1 MKVVYLGII
10 LTFLLVAMSYAKP
23 IHAESSNPVQ
33 ILNVQVQP
41 NIIKVNDTFSV
52 NMMILNNSPFPIYLT
67 SGSCTPAFSVVFD
80 AHAKQVYP
88 NIACTAEAILQRV
101 DPQSQVTI
109 SNANKPGVIYQAV
122 QSGTATVN
130 ITLPYYAKNQT
141 ATDYSDIYYNASKSI
156 LFTIYDNDTNSPV
169 ITKEE
174 LNKKLDAAREKIS
187 NIMMNNTT
195 DIPFNMVG
203 INIVNS
209 TLEVGIDSTKATL
222 SAEQYKEKIKEIVGD
237 LPITLVMGHIQ
248 LLGNS
253 TSEQKD
259 SSTSFVMSPLKQF
272 KSGIKPEYVKCNNNL
287 HLIIKAE
294 DGSFACVTIEAG
306 KNLAMRGWATTFGTG
321 ISTNDYY
328 TKCDTPYPQSNTG
341 VAVFYMPTNSI
352 GKICVRYHN
361 LNNTPTGIGMRIF
374 EANNLT
380 QNASNV
386 TSWMDSSTLEG
397 NANKTIVYFIKTGTN
412 TGFYGMSINCGGF
425 PLAVRYDTNST
436 ITASDFPW
444 IGRAFH
450 CGVITYDS
458 HIEGTSGIDVKY
470 IPYP

>member
-10 LTFLLVAMSYAKP
+10 LIFLLVAISYVTP
-23 IHAESSNPVQ
+23 IYAEPSDPVH

-41 NIIKVNDTFSV
+41 NIIKVNDTFSL
-52 NMMILNNSPFPIYLT
+52 NIMILNNFAFPIYLT

-80 AHAKQVYP
+80 VHVKQVYP
-88 NIACTAEAILQRV
+88 NIECTSEARLQKV
-101 DPQSQVTI
+101 DPLSEVTV
-109 SNANKPGVIYQAV
+109 SNANKLGVIYQAV
-122 QSGTATVN
+122 QPGTATVN

-141 ATDYSDIYYNASKSI
+141 ATDYSNIYYNTSKSI

-169 ITKEE
+169 MTKEE

-237 LPITLVMGHIQ
+237 LPITLVIGHIQ

-272 KSGIKPEYVKCNNNL
+272 KSGIAADNVTCNQGL
-287 HLIIKAE
+287 KLIFKAE
-294 DGSFACVTIEAG
+294 NYYPACVKSDTSQILIKRGWGIEAIIAHPG
-306 KNLAMRGWATTFGTG
+306 PAK
-321 ISTNDYY
+321 
-328 TKCDTPYPQSNTG
+328 
-341 VAVFYMPTNSI
+341 SI
-352 GKICVRYHN
+352 
-361 LNNTPTGIGMRIF
+361 P
-374 EANNLT
+374 
-380 QNASNV
+380 
-386 TSWMDSSTLEG
+386 
-397 NANKTIVYFIKTGTN
+397 
-412 TGFYGMSINCGGF
+412 
-425 PLAVRYDTNST
+425 
-436 ITASDFPW
+436 
-444 IGRAFH
+444 
-450 CGVITYDS
+450 
-458 HIEGTSGIDVKY
+458 
-470 IPYP
+470 

>member
-1 MKVVYLGII
+1 MRVVHLGII
-10 LTFLLVAMSYAKP
+10 LTFLLVAMSYEKP
-23 IHAESSNPVQ
+23 IYAESSDPVQ
-33 ILNVQVQP
+33 ILNVQVSP
-41 NIIKVNDTFSV
+41 NIIKVNNTFSLT
-52 NMMILNNSPFPIYLT
+52 MTILNNSTFPIYLT

-141 ATDYSDIYYNASKSI
+141 VTDYSNIYYNTSKSI
-156 LFTIYDNDTNSPV
+156 LFTIYDNYKNSQV
-169 ITKEE
+169 MTKEE

-272 KSGIKPEYVKCNNNL
+272 KSGIAADNVTCNQGL
-287 HLIIKAE
+287 KLIFKAE
-294 DGSFACVTIEAG
+294 NYYPACVKSDTSQILITRGWGIEAIIAHPG
-306 KNLAMRGWATTFGTG
+306 PAK
-321 ISTNDYY
+321 
-328 TKCDTPYPQSNTG
+328 
-341 VAVFYMPTNSI
+341 SI
-352 GKICVRYHN
+352 
-361 LNNTPTGIGMRIF
+361 P
-374 EANNLT
+374 
-380 QNASNV
+380 
-386 TSWMDSSTLEG
+386 
-397 NANKTIVYFIKTGTN
+397 
-412 TGFYGMSINCGGF
+412 
-425 PLAVRYDTNST
+425 
-436 ITASDFPW
+436 
-444 IGRAFH
+444 
-450 CGVITYDS
+450 
-458 HIEGTSGIDVKY
+458 
-470 IPYP
+470 